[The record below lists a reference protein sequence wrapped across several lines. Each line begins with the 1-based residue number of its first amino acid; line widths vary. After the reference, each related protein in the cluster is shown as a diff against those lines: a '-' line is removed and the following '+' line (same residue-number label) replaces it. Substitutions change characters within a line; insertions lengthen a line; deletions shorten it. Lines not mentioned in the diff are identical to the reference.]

1 MSAMREP
8 ADRALTRPRLR
19 PAATLVALVTLAA
32 VGAAAMW
39 SIRPPSARSA
49 AAPAGEFSAARAFQQ
64 VDVIAT
70 EPHVAGSA
78 ANDRVREHLLGTLR
92 GFGLAPEVQDTVSV
106 QGAELSSSAGGIGLA
121 RVRNVIAQI
130 PGTASTGRVFLV
142 AHYDSVQSAPGANDD
157 GAGTAAVLETV
168 RALTSG
174 PRLRNDVV
182 VVLTDAEE
190 ACLCGA
196 KAFVDQHPLARQ
208 GGVALNLEARGSSG
222 PAITFESS
230 PDDGKLIDVFA
241 GAPKPVGTSFAVEV
255 YRLLPNDTDFTAFLQ
270 AGFRGLNTAYIDGAA
285 RYHAPT
291 DVPSAMDRDSL
302 QHHGDNALAL
312 ARAFGD
318 TDLTTLEART
328 DATYFPVPGGL
339 AHYPGWLAWP
349 LATLALV
356 SVLLLAALTRRRGLV
371 TRGRLAAGFLLALLP
386 IVLSAAAA
394 QGFWALMVWMRPGY
408 AALPIDPYRPLWY
421 RLALLALTA
430 TVVFAWYALLR
441 RRTTPAALSIG
452 GLLWLALLGV
462 ALAWF
467 APGGSYLTAVPALAG
482 GVFGILAV
490 LLRGGWAS
498 LVAVL
503 AGAAVAV
510 IVLLPTAML
519 LFPAMGMRL
528 AATGTLLAALL
539 GLALLPVVDLLHPAA
554 GGQRGLVAAR
564 ARRTALL
571 PTLIALVAAVACAAV
586 GLRVDRFDAGHPAM
600 TQLMYA
606 LDTDAGTAR
615 WMTEEA
621 PVQPWTA
628 QYVQG
633 SPGVVTATFPAFGDE
648 RLTTGPATAAALPP
662 PQLTLVSEAR
672 AAGTRTLRLR
682 LAPQRPVRLVT
693 MHVAADAGVTEA
705 AVGGRPVPV
714 DGAAGDG
721 AAGDGAAGDGAA
733 GDGAAGDGWGFGF
746 VFHAPPPG
754 GVEVVLTVRATGP
767 VRFRAM
773 DGSDGLA
780 ALPGFRPRPADVGVR
795 GDHSSEMVAVARTY
809 TL

>member
-528 AATGTLLAALL
+528 AGART
-539 GLALLPVVDLLHPAA
+539 P
-554 GGQRGLVAAR
+554 GGPCCGWWICCTR
-564 ARRTALL
+564 
-571 PTLIALVAAVACAAV
+571 P
-586 GLRVDRFDAGHPAM
+586 
-600 TQLMYA
+600 
-606 LDTDAGTAR
+606 
-615 WMTEEA
+615 
-621 PVQPWTA
+621 
-628 QYVQG
+628 
-633 SPGVVTATFPAFGDE
+633 
-648 RLTTGPATAAALPP
+648 
-662 PQLTLVSEAR
+662 R
-672 AAGTRTLRLR
+672 AASAAWSPP
-682 LAPQRPVRLVT
+682 AP
-693 MHVAADAGVTEA
+693 AGP
-705 AVGGRPVPV
+705 RCC
-714 DGAAGDG
+714 
-721 AAGDGAAGDGAA
+721 
-733 GDGAAGDGWGFGF
+733 
-746 VFHAPPPG
+746 PP
-754 GVEVVLTVRATGP
+754 
-767 VRFRAM
+767 
-773 DGSDGLA
+773 
-780 ALPGFRPRPADVGVR
+780 
-795 GDHSSEMVAVARTY
+795 
-809 TL
+809 